1 MKILKWIIRLLLAGA
16 VCIMAL
22 MAGLAIFTFS
32 AETGEV
38 SGQRSGQLTEW
49 IRDNVQEHI
58 ESSPE
63 GRQLAEK
70 VKGFVVRHSPWGDDW
85 NQNIRTLA
93 HFSEYFLMATLIY
106 LILTILRVP
115 WWLKAILVIMACGG
129 LACLDELH
137 QSDVAG
143 RVMSKK
149 DVLIDTSG
157 AVFATLTYGILGRFW
172 KWLGS

>member
-1 MKILKWIIRLLLAGA
+1 
-16 VCIMAL
+16 
-22 MAGLAIFTFS
+22 
-32 AETGEV
+32 
-38 SGQRSGQLTEW
+38 
-49 IRDNVQEHI
+49 
-58 ESSPE
+58 
-63 GRQLAEK
+63 
-70 VKGFVVRHSPWGDDW
+70 
-85 NQNIRTLA
+85 QNIRKLA